1 MERERIFKRDKKGRK
16 RKREVAQ
23 EKERAKEAGRK
34 TQCYFFASNF
44 IPSSFP
50 LSFRPTI
57 SLFIDIPAWDCLPLG
72 VYCVRIKNNVS
83 YPDYGLNPGLL

>member
-44 IPSSFP
+44 TPPSFP

-57 SLFIDIPAWDCLPLG
+57 SLFIDILAWDCFAAWRLLRQNKKQRLLPRL
-72 VYCVRIKNNVS
+72 
-83 YPDYGLNPGLL
+83 